1 MQGCGKGCAVNLYDE
16 LYEVWKKEKE
26 TLEIQRLPK
35 NFYAKIAAYIKKI
48 KEENRMLDKKTTK
61 AKLLDSE
68 FKNVKIIVGELLQ
81 RRYKKFL
88 EKTLAR
94 ETVPKEA
101 LTEEEEKLYGEVL
114 PLAEAYHA
122 FSKDILRGHLSN
134 VEKDAKQTMMVLRFV
149 QEIPALVGSD
159 MKTYGPFAPE
169 DIATLPPENARI
181 LIKQG
186 VAVEVDSN

>member
-1 MQGCGKGCAVNLYDE
+1 LYDE
-16 LYEVWKKEKE
+16 LYELWKKEKDNV
-26 TLEIQRLPK
+26 EIQRLPK
-35 NFYAKIAAYIKKI
+35 NFYAKIAAYIKKM

-61 AKLLDSE
+61 AKLLGSE

-81 RRYKKFL
+81 RRYEKFL
-88 EKTLAR
+88 EKALAR
-94 ETVPKEA
+94 ETVARDA
-101 LTEEEEKLYGEVL
+101 LTEEEKKLYGEVL
-114 PLAEAYHA
+114 PLPEAYQA

-134 VEKDAKQTMMVLRFV
+134 IEKDAKQTMMVLRFV

>member
-1 MQGCGKGCAVNLYDE
+1 LFDE
-16 LYEVWKKEKE
+16 LYDVWQKEKE
-26 TLEIQRLPK
+26 TLEIQRLPN
-35 NFYAKIAAYIKKI
+35 NFFTKIATYIKKM
-48 KEENRMLDKKTTK
+48 KQENRMLDKKTTK

-68 FKNVKIIVGELLQ
+68 FRNVKIMLGQLLQ
-81 RRYKKFL
+81 LRYKKFL
-88 EKTLAR
+88 EKVLFKETLHKAN
-94 ETVPKEA
+94 
-101 LTEEEEKLYGEVL
+101 LTEEEKKLYGEVL
-114 PLAEAYHA
+114 PIAEAYKA

-134 VEKDAKQTMMVLRFV
+134 IRKEEKKTMIVLRFI

-169 DIATLPPENARI
+169 DIATLPPENAQV

>member
-16 LYEVWKKEKE
+16 LYEMWKKEKDNV
-26 TLEIQRLPK
+26 EIQRLPK
-35 NFYAKIAAYIKKI
+35 NFYAKIAAYIKKM

-68 FKNVKIIVGELLQ
+68 FENVKIIVGELLQ

-88 EKTLAR
+88 EKALTR
-94 ETVPKEA
+94 ETVARDA
-101 LTEEEEKLYGEVL
+101 LTEEEKKLYGEVL
-114 PLAEAYHA
+114 PLPEAYQA

-134 VEKDAKQTMMVLRFV
+134 IEKDAKQTMTVLRFV
-149 QEIPALVGSD
+149 QKIPALVGSD
-159 MKTYGPFAPE
+159 MKTYGPFEPE
-169 DIATLPPENARI
+169 DIATLPPENSRI

>member
-1 MQGCGKGCAVNLYDE
+1 MYDE
-16 LYEVWKKEKE
+16 LYEVLKKEKE
-26 TLEIQRLPK
+26 IVEIQRLPK
-35 NFYAKIAAYIKKI
+35 NFYAKIAAYIKKM

-61 AKLLDSE
+61 AKLLGNE
-68 FKNVKIIVGELLQ
+68 FRNVRIMLGELLQ

-88 EKTLAR
+88 EKALNK
-94 ETVPKEA
+94 ETVPKEG
-101 LTEEEEKLYGEVL
+101 LTEEEKKLYGEVL
-114 PLAEAYHA
+114 PLPEAYKA

-134 VEKDAKQTMMVLRFV
+134 VEKGAKQTLTVLRFV

-169 DIATLPPENARI
+169 DIATLPPENARL